1 MIRAVIA
8 DDQPLVRAGLRSIFD
23 HADDITV
30 VADASDGRAAVQT
43 VRELHPDVILMDI
56 RMPIMDGIEAT
67 RLITGDPRLAGVR
80 VLILTTFDLDEYVY
94 AALQAGASG
103 FLLKDAP
110 PERMF
115 DAVRVIADGDALLAP
130 AATRRLIESVLDRQ
144 ARCPAERGQATGGLD
159 RSRAGSL

>member
-67 RLITGDPRLAGVR
+67 RLITGDPQLAGVR
-80 VLILTTFDLDEYVY
+80 VLILTLILMSMCTRHFR
-94 AALQAGASG
+94 
-103 FLLKDAP
+103 P
-110 PERMF
+110 
-115 DAVRVIADGDALLAP
+115 AP
-130 AATRRLIESVLDRQ
+130 AAFCSRMRRRSGCSTRSESSLTETHFLLRPPLD
-144 ARCPAERGQATGGLD
+144 D
-159 RSRAGSL
+159 

>member
-1 MIRAVIA
+1 MIRTMIA

-67 RLITGDPRLAGVR
+67 RSITGDPQLGGVR
-80 VLILTTFDLDEYVY
+80 VLILTTF
-94 AALQAGASG
+94 
-103 FLLKDAP
+103 
-110 PERMF
+110 
-115 DAVRVIADGDALLAP
+115 
-130 AATRRLIESVLDRQ
+130 
-144 ARCPAERGQATGGLD
+144 
-159 RSRAGSL
+159 